1 VKRSRAALAELLAVV
16 RRLRRECP
24 WDKRQT
30 VRSTRPLVLNEAYE
44 LDEALASGDPGH
56 MQEELGDYLF
66 MGLFLADVLEAER
79 GVKLSRSVK
88 GMVAKLKYRHP
99 HIYGKTHVKDHLEVL
114 ANWEKLKAKE
124 KAKRSV
130 LDGLPKVQPA
140 LKQAQLIQ
148 ERCKRVGFD
157 WKKSEDVLDK
167 VSEEVGELQA
177 ELSKAGRTEVRRQ
190 KAEAR
195 RQNFKSGIQDPESKT
210 QNESRVQEELGDL
223 LFALVNLARHLGVDA
238 ESALR
243 DANAKFTR
251 RFQALEQEFSRQGK
265 RLEHLTLEE
274 MDSVWDEVKRRETA
288 NRRPKAGQKRTAGRR

>member
-177 ELSKAGRTEVRRQ
+177 ELSKAGRTEVRR
-190 KAEAR
+190 
-195 RQNFKSGIQDPESKT
+195 
-210 QNESRVQEELGDL
+210 
-223 LFALVNLARHLGVDA
+223 
-238 ESALR
+238 
-243 DANAKFTR
+243 
-251 RFQALEQEFSRQGK
+251 
-265 RLEHLTLEE
+265 
-274 MDSVWDEVKRRETA
+274 
-288 NRRPKAGQKRTAGRR
+288 